1 MGIFSVSLVPSQYDD
16 AIQKIREELRSMSD
30 AGIHANTDDELTDSF
45 YEDWKLEPLE
55 EDPER
60 SMTGSEQ
67 RERRRVQGPMD
78 VFGARDI
85 ELQNADISVPLV
97 PKHSNKIVTQL
108 YGQTSLMSPLKHMAD
123 FRKRDH
129 MVMFRCP
136 LDDVERL
143 MRQLRQMIDQ
153 VNVDVE
159 KHTPGFRPRVLS
171 EVQHRREQVTTQAS
185 KFSETMAK
193 AGIEIDKRPGAVEPV
208 DLKVKRE
215 IKVLREKQTDKKQEP
230 ELSQESLSLI
240 LTTIDQAGKGF
251 ETTPEAFASLGEESL
266 RDIILGY
273 LNNVYG
279 MGAATGETFSKS
291 GKTDIHLRVSEGVIL
306 ITECKFWDGAKLY
319 GETIEQ
325 LFGYLTWRDTVG
337 VLVTFSR
344 RKGLTGV
351 IEEAKRATEGHESFK
366 GDIKTH
372 GETHFSS
379 THVHPSDE
387 QKMIKVHHLFFD
399 LAT

>member
-1 MGIFSVSLVPSQYDD
+1 
-16 AIQKIREELRSMSD
+16 MSD
-30 AGIHANTDDELTDSF
+30 ERIHANTDDELTDYF
-45 YEDWKLEPLE
+45 YEAWRLEPLE

-108 YGQTSLMSPLKHMAD
+108 HGQTSLMSPLKHMAV
-123 FRKRDH
+123 FRERDH

-143 MRQLRQMIDQ
+143 MRELRQMIDQ
-153 VNVDVE
+153 VNVDVK

-185 KFSETMAK
+185 EFSETMAK

-266 RDIILGY
+266 RDIIPRLPKQC
-273 LNNVYG
+273 LRH
-279 MGAATGETFSKS
+279 GE
-291 GKTDIHLRVSEGVIL
+291 
-306 ITECKFWDGAKLY
+306 
-319 GETIEQ
+319 
-325 LFGYLTWRDTVG
+325 
-337 VLVTFSR
+337 R
-344 RKGLTGV
+344 RP
-351 IEEAKRATEGHESFK
+351 AKRSPRAGKQIFIFASARVW
-366 GDIKTH
+366 
-372 GETHFSS
+372 S
-379 THVHPSDE
+379 
-387 QKMIKVHHLFFD
+387 
-399 LAT
+399 